1 MRPVTDKI
9 EQLIQPILDDLG
21 FELVD
26 IEFQREQRGWTLR
39 VYLDKEAGITLDDCT
54 EASREISTLLDVED
68 VIESAY
74 QLEVSSPG
82 IERPLKKLSDF
93 DRFAGSPVKIK
104 TVRALDPDQSGKPR
118 RTFRA
123 VLQKVAGSRVVLL
136 PQGQQ
141 QAPYEIDF
149 ELIEKANLLYEF

>member
-1 MRPVTDKI
+1 MSSVTDKI
-9 EQLIQPILDDLG
+9 EHLIQPILDDLG
-21 FELVD
+21 YELVD

-39 VYLDKEAGITLDDCT
+39 IYLDKEGGITLDDCS

-68 VIESAY
+68 VIASAY

-82 IERPLKKLSDF
+82 IERPLKRLSDF

-104 TVRALDPDQSGKPR
+104 TIEALDPDQSGKRR
-118 RTFRA
+118 RTFKG
-123 VLQKVAGSRVVLL
+123 VVEEVAGSRVVLRAL
-136 PQGQQ
+136 GQQ
-141 QAPYEIDF
+141 QVLYEIDF

>member
-1 MRPVTDKI
+1 MSSVTDKI
-9 EQLIQPILDDLG
+9 EHLIQPILDDLG
-21 FELVD
+21 YELVD

-39 VYLDKEAGITLDDCT
+39 IYLDKEGGITLDDCS

-68 VIESAY
+68 VIASAY

-104 TVRALDPDQSGKPR
+104 TIEALDPDQSGKRR
-118 RTFRA
+118 RTFKG
-123 VLQKVAGSRVVLL
+123 VVEEVAGSRVVLRAL
-136 PQGQQ
+136 GQQ
-141 QAPYEIDF
+141 QALYEIDF

>member
-82 IERPLKKLSDF
+82 IERPLKKLADF

-104 TVRALDPDQSGKPR
+104 TARPLDPDQSGKVR
-118 RTFRA
+118 RTFRG
-123 VLQKVAGSRVVLL
+123 VLQQVAGSRVVVM